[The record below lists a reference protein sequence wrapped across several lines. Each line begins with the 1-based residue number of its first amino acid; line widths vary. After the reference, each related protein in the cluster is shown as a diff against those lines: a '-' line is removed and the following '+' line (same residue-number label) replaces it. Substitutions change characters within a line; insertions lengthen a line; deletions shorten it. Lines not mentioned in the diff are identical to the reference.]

1 MSFNPVALA
10 VLRKRIDDAFD
21 HVDNFQ
27 TMFCEFTHTG
37 RKLANWN
44 TNDAMI
50 FLARVSCFKKNEPV
64 NFCANAE
71 FFFTFEKFIRLS
83 FSEDDTSAEK
93 KRVDKF
99 YRIIFRIG
107 I

>member
-71 FFFTFEKFIRLS
+71 FFFTFEKFNSVFHLARTIHLRKKKELISFIELS
-83 FSEDDTSAEK
+83 S
-93 KRVDKF
+93 V
-99 YRIIFRIG
+99 
-107 I
+107 